1 VDPQELQ
8 RLAPGIDSGDL
19 EGRGLEEPLD
29 ELPVQ
34 EAVIHGQD
42 MERGLC
48 GHRHGRNKRADVLL
62 LVFLHLTR
70 RRRRRM
76 LCYEQL
82 QSGRVAEETKKSR
95 EVCVLGMR
103 GFVCLLKG
111 VVELLY
117 IYRHMK
123 GFQEI

>member
-1 VDPQELQ
+1 
-8 RLAPGIDSGDL
+8 
-19 EGRGLEEPLD
+19 
-29 ELPVQ
+29 
-34 EAVIHGQD
+34 
-42 MERGLC
+42 M
-48 GHRHGRNKRADVLL
+48 
-62 LVFLHLTR
+62 HLTRR